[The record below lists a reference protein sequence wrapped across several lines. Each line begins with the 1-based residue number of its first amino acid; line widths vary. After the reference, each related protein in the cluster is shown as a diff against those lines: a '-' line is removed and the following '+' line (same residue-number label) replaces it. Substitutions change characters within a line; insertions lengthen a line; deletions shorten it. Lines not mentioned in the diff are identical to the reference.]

1 MFFKLSNFHLKLVLQ
16 PAVRALRAVY
26 GQILKKSYGTR
37 TLPARHTYVARTAH
51 VRVSARRL
59 PVRAPQE
66 KMCMHIFC
74 CGRSTII
81 ESQVV
86 RRKHA
91 RSPYGTRACPVRE
104 RLEGYGLCGAA
115 AIRKLFKSCGAC
127 TGDRPCGR
135 L

>member
-1 MFFKLSNFHLKLVLQ
+1 MDMKLVLQ

-26 GQILKKSYGTR
+26 GQSLKKSYGTR
-37 TLPARHTYVARTAH
+37 TLHARHTYVARTTH

-74 CGRSTII
+74 CGRSAII

-91 RSPYGTRACPVRE
+91 RSPHGNRACPVRE
-104 RLEGYGLCGAA
+104 LLEG
-115 AIRKLFKSCGAC
+115 
-127 TGDRPCGR
+127 
-135 L
+135 